1 MRYLIVSDMHGNGDA
16 FRSVLRAVR
25 RKRFDATLVL
35 GDLVGYGAS
44 PDHVVE
50 LLNELPGVV
59 HTVRGNHD
67 KVAAGI
73 DDGASFNAAAL
84 AAARWTQ
91 DRMTETN
98 LQLVRDLPQGPLV
111 IEDGDPPRLAICHGS
126 PADEDTYLFAEQEAW
141 AGFQAAPGAHVTF
154 FGHTHLPSVF
164 IQHRG
169 GVRAV
174 LLRGNRGRLRLHP
187 GLRYL
192 INPGSVGQPRDRN
205 PLASFMM
212 FDSTS
217 QVVSWKRIRY
227 PIRKAQQRIEKA
239 GLPKSLAERLAYGM

>member
-16 FRSVLRAVR
+16 FRAVLRTVR

-50 LLNELPGVV
+50 LLNDLPGTV

-84 AAARWTQ
+84 AAARWTME
-91 DRMTETN
+91 RMTASN
-98 LQLVRDLPQGPLV
+98 LKLVRELPEGPLV
-111 IEDGDPPRLAICHGS
+111 IEDGDPPKLAICHGS

-141 AGFQAAPGAHVTF
+141 SGFQAAPGAHVTF

-212 FDSTS
+212 FDSES
-217 QVVSWKRIRY
+217 QVVSWKRVRY
-227 PIRKAQQRIEKA
+227 PIRRAQRRIEKA
-239 GLPKSLAERLAYGM
+239 GLPKSLAERLSYGM